1 MKWAPALNTYAPN
14 AKSGRIKEMKM
25 KDVSRGWMSSGEK
38 KKRRSDTELAL
49 VSDNWQ

>member
-1 MKWAPALNTYAPN
+1 MHQIPN
-14 AKSGRIKEMKM
+14 QEESRKMKM